1 MLCARAQTM
10 GKTLSA
16 RKLIETMKIL
26 LDHYFIRMERL
37 LTDSCHQ
44 VTTSTDLNYSE
55 NADEDYIKYAKEH
68 DMIFVTEDGKA
79 AKIAQF
85 LGVEHIHLD
94 INMKTRA
101 VLDELEKR

>member
-1 MLCARAQTM
+1 M
-10 GKTLSA
+10 GKMLKVSA
-16 RKLIETMKIL
+16 ETIETMKVL
-26 LDHYFIRMERL
+26 LDHHLIGMERL
-37 LTDSCHQ
+37 LTASGHQ
-44 VTTSTDLNYSE
+44 VTTSTDLEYAK

-94 INMKTRA
+94 INMKTKA